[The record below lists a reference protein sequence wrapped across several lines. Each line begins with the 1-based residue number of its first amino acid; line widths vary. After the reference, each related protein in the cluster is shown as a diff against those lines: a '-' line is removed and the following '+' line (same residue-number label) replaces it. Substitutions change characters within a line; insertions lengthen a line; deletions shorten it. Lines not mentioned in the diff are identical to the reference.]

1 MSEMNI
7 TCLIR
12 CSLKFCLAGN
22 RFKWMIRKEVTQ
34 EIQIPNL
41 VSQVVTKSSNFSTEE
56 QKTVVIYSGL
66 TMLIFSLYFVP
77 LKVCSFEGYD
87 NKFWR
92 VFNAFLCICVGV
104 SLTHMRYHRPFF
116 WIPCSQEV
124 IECQKKSYLQ
134 SQPLGKAKKKWN
146 QEVANLGRSCGCE
159 ISSPCCLIW
168 CSYTCPCLFIFLF
181 PSLPVVNLEPKGC
194 QAAISCDN
202 CEREA
207 PVLWKLEVGV
217 NAFFQRLNFP
227 TQAY

>member
-22 RFKWMIRKEVTQ
+22 GFKWMIPKEVTQ

-124 IECQKKSYLQ
+124 IECQKKKLSPI
-134 SQPLGKAKKKWN
+134 SAFRKGKKNETKKWLTLAGV
-146 QEVANLGRSCGCE
+146 VAVRFHHLAV
-159 ISSPCCLIW
+159 
-168 CSYTCPCLFIFLF
+168 LFD
-181 PSLPVVNLEPKGC
+181 
-194 QAAISCDN
+194 AATP
-202 CEREA
+202 A
-207 PVLWKLEVGV
+207 PVYS
-217 NAFFQRLNFP
+217 FFSFLLCQWW
-227 TQAY
+227 T